1 MMACTSPA
9 WTRSVTPRRIS
20 FPSAVAWRSVI
31 SSRGLPNGPLQ
42 ADAQEVLGLHGELHR
57 QLLEDFLAESVDDH
71 GDGVLGGETPLL
83 AVEDLIL
90 ADLRRGRLVLH
101 DRRAVAHVDVGER
114 VGAALVPDQHR
125 VALGVVPRALGAL
138 QDLHETAIGVLPA
151 TGGNP
156 F

>member
-101 DRRAVAHVDVGER
+101 DRRAVADVV
-114 VGAALVPDQHR
+114 VGAREGAVLVSDQHR
-125 VALGVVPRALGAL
+125 VALRVVSRALGSFHDLYAAAL
-138 QDLHETAIGVLPA
+138 G
-151 TGGNP
+151 
-156 F
+156 